1 MTSNDSQVGQL
12 IINLIENKEVFKSL
26 IEKGL
31 IANQIYLNT
40 DDNSDP
46 IVSVNYETGT
56 SPKLTYT
63 SEEGNIV
70 DIITIANLKTALEL
84 STVASNGQYTSLSSK
99 PSINNVELVGNKT
112 TSDLGIVLNY
122 ESTSITNKPSINSV
136 TLNGALTTSD
146 LNISYR
152 DLDDLPT
159 IPNVTSDYVAGN
171 TTNAITASGV
181 EQALANYVHKTRTV
195 TGTGALSGGGELSSN
210 ISITH
215 NAGPN
220 GLPTA
225 AVKVGVDSYGHACL
239 GATITAQ
246 DVNAQSYNYDV
257 VYSASNLNLSDVNS
271 VVITGTTD
279 ETFSI
284 SGSPKMGYPYTIYYV
299 NGSENQITLT
309 IPNNMFNNLYIN
321 GTKVKSSY
329 LLQVQTE
336 TVKKIE
342 LTVYSQSSQING
354 FIYIS

>member
-1 MTSNDSQVGQL
+1 MTSNDTQVPQL
-12 IINLIENKEVFKSL
+12 VINLIENKEVFNSL
-26 IEKGL
+26 ITNGL
-31 IANQIYLNT
+31 NANQLYLVAN
-40 DDNSDP
+40 DDLDP
-46 IVSVNYETGT
+46 IVSVNYENGT

-63 SEEGNIV
+63 SEQGNTV
-70 DIITIANLKTALEL
+70 DIITIANLKSALGL
-84 STVASNGQYTSLSSK
+84 STVASNGQYTSLTSK

-112 TSDLGIVLNY
+112 TADLGIVLNY
-122 ESTSITNKPSINSV
+122 ESASITNKPSINSV
-136 TLNGALTTSD
+136 TLNGALTTAD

-159 IPNVTSDYVAGN
+159 IPNVTNNYVAGN

-181 EQALANYVHKTRTV
+181 EQALTNYVPKTRTV

-220 GLPTA
+220 GLSTA

-239 GATITAQ
+239 GPAITAQ

-257 VYSASNLNLSDVNS
+257 VGSAANLNLADVNS
-271 VVITGTTD
+271 VVITGTTN

-284 SGSPKMGYPYTIYYV
+284 SGTPKMGYPYVIYYV
-299 NGSENQITLT
+299 NASENQITLT

-321 GTKVKSSY
+321 GTKVTNNYS
-329 LLQVQTE
+329 LQVQTG
-336 TVKKIE
+336 TLKKIE
-342 LTVYSQSSQING
+342 LTVYSQSNQING